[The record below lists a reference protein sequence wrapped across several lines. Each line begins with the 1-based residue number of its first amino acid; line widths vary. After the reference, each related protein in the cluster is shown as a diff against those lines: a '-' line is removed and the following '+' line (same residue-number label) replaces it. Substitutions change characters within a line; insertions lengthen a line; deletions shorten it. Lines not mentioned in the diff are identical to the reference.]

1 MGGAAGAQAGAPGGS
16 GASLKAAR
24 PLTLNV
30 NKLCIFVGMTVAGWA
45 GWALGEAIGF
55 DFMGCFWVSGAG
67 SLVGVWLGWKVARRL
82 E

>member
-1 MGGAAGAQAGAPGGS
+1 
-16 GASLKAAR
+16 
-24 PLTLNV
+24 
-30 NKLCIFVGMTVAGWA
+30 MTVAGWA

-55 DFMGCFWVSGAG
+55 DFMGCFWVSGVG